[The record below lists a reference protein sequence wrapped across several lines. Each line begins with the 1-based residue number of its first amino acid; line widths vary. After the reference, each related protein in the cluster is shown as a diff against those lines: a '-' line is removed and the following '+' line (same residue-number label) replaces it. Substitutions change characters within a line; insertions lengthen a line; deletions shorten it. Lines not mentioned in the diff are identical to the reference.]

1 MATAKY
7 KAESPFVK
15 QAERNHHK
23 SDFLYDRY
31 KELIPSILI
40 LVFLTRYRIHIIIR
54 CVYCPGFRK
63 ALLQLKKGSFPMV
76 LDLLSTLLFLE
87 LVAQVN
93 QFFQNLR

>member
-15 QAERNHHK
+15 QAERNHHT

-40 LVFLTRYRIHIIIR
+40 LVRFLIFNTNFVLFEHRAPTASMFKIKITYLFRSHIDPD
-54 CVYCPGFRK
+54 CE
-63 ALLQLKKGSFPMV
+63 AW
-76 LDLLSTLLFLE
+76 
-87 LVAQVN
+87 
-93 QFFQNLR
+93 